1 MFGWIF
7 LSFCGCEETAED
19 PNQFNAQDESLEVIV
34 GISDIQEETSRTLYS
49 TTGLVEIATASI
61 SPGGGPVGTVH
72 QIQVQIFEEYMEDVQ
87 EVRID
92 IDSGERGTQQYTLIP
107 DSAQPS
113 LFVLDLE
120 SMGGEEEERG
130 DIFLFS
136 LWDLPEP
143 QANETTDGS
152 SWLP

>member
-7 LSFCGCEETAED
+7 LSLCGCEETTED
-19 PNQFNAQDESLEVIV
+19 PNQFNAQDESLEIIV
-34 GISDIQEETSRTLYS
+34 GISDFQEDAFRTLYS

-61 SPGGGPVGTVH
+61 TPGGGPVGTIH
-72 QIQVQIFEEYMEDVQ
+72 QIQVQVFEDYMEDVK
-87 EVRID
+87 EIRID
-92 IDSGERGTQQYTLIP
+92 INSGERGTQQYTLIP

-120 SMGGEEEERG
+120 SMGGDEEERT
-130 DIFLFS
+130 DSFLFS
-136 LWDLPEP
+136 LWDHPE
-143 QANETTDGS
+143 QETEETTDGS

>member
-1 MFGWIF
+1 MFGWIL

-49 TTGLVEIATASI
+49 TTGLVEIATAAI

-107 DSAQPS
+107 DSAQPN
-113 LFVLDLE
+113 LFVIDLE
-120 SMGGEEEERG
+120 SMGGEEEERE

-136 LWDLPEP
+136 LWDLPDP
-143 QANETTDGS
+143 QTNETTDGS

>member
-7 LSFCGCEETAED
+7 LSLCGCEETTED
-19 PNQFNAQDESLEVIV
+19 PNQFNAQDESIEIIV
-34 GISDIQEETSRTLYS
+34 GISDFQEDAFRTLYS

-61 SPGGGPVGTVH
+61 TPGGGPVGTIH
-72 QIQVQIFEEYMEDVQ
+72 QIQVQVFEDYME
-87 EVRID
+87 EVKEIRID

-120 SMGGEEEERG
+120 SMGGEEEERT
-130 DIFLFS
+130 DSFLFS
-136 LWDLPEP
+136 LWDHPE
-143 QANETTDGS
+143 QETEETTDGS

>member
-1 MFGWIF
+1 MFGWIL

-34 GISDIQEETSRTLYS
+34 GITDIQEETSRTLYS
-49 TTGLVEIATASI
+49 TTGLVEVATASI

-92 IDSGERGTQQYTLIP
+92 VDSGERGTQQYTLIP
-107 DSAQPS
+107 DSAQPN

-120 SMGGEEEERG
+120 SMGGEEEERE

-143 QANETTDGS
+143 QTNETTDGS